1 MPIKSFRGN
10 LTDGEIETI
19 RLTTNNG
26 LTGYYIRKFEL
37 IAEQPMAVDQ
47 ESVVQ
52 IFSVEQT
59 TASAVIDFNNPLL
72 LAAGQ
77 IANATSGYYN
87 TGYDQI
93 IFDNVAIN
101 QDIYVTHK
109 DNHGSGA
116 CNYDLDLEQVKLDN
130 DEAAVATLKD
140 IRGTN

>member
-1 MPIKSFRGN
+1 MIKSFRG
-10 LTDGEIETI
+10 LLADGDMDTI
-19 RLTTNNG
+19 RLSTNNG

-47 ESVVQ
+47 ESIEQ
-52 IFSVEQT
+52 IFTVEQT
-59 TASAVIDFNNPLL
+59 AASAVIDFDNPLL

-101 QDIYVTHK
+101 QDIFITHK
-109 DNHGSGA
+109 DNQGSGG
-116 CNYDLDLEQVKLDN
+116 CNYYLELEQVKLETS
-130 DEAAVATLKD
+130 EAAVATLKD
-140 IRGTN
+140 MRSNS